1 MIVNGI
7 EVAVER
13 KSIKNLHLAVY
24 PPDARVHVSS
34 PDYLADN
41 DIRSFLLTKWD
52 WVEQQREEI
61 LNQPR
66 QTQRQYVTG
75 ESYYLLGVR
84 YRLRVIEKQR
94 VAHSVCKQGV
104 WLVMTIQPETS
115 VNHRA
120 ELLREFYRSEL
131 KKLLEDIVPRL
142 QVSIGEADV
151 TWEVK
156 QMKTQWG
163 SCVAKKRH
171 LILNLE
177 LSRVPQE
184 CIEYVVM
191 HELCH
196 LRVANHN
203 KMFEALMSQRMPKWR
218 SLRQQLNDFIALPMN
233 DAQNNS
239 HTRQS
244 QRMTIEQQQ

>member
-1 MIVNGI
+1 MIVNGV

-13 KSIKNLHLAVY
+13 KPIKNLHLAVY

-52 WVEQQREEI
+52 WVEQQRDEV
-61 LNQPR
+61 LNQAR
-66 QTQRQYVTG
+66 QTKRLYVTG

-84 YRLRVIEKQR
+84 YRLRVVEQPR
-94 VAHSVCKQGV
+94 VAHSVKKQGE
-104 WLVMTIQPETS
+104 WLVMTIQPETTET
-115 VNHRA
+115 NRG
-120 ELLREFYRSEL
+120 ELLKEFYRNEL
-131 KKLLEDIVPRL
+131 KRLLEEIVPRL
-142 QVSIGEADV
+142 LASVSENNI

-233 DAQNNS
+233 DEQNKN
-239 HTRQS
+239 
-244 QRMTIEQQQ
+244 

>member
-13 KSIKNLHLAVY
+13 KPIKNLHLAVY

-52 WVEQQREEI
+52 WVEQQRNEV
-61 LNQPR
+61 LNQAR
-66 QTQRQYVTG
+66 QTKRLYVTG

-84 YRLRVIEKQR
+84 YRLRAVEQPR
-94 VAHSVCKQGV
+94 VAHSVKKQGE
-104 WLVMTIQPETS
+104 WLVMTVQPETS
-115 VNHRA
+115 TNNRG
-120 ELLREFYRSEL
+120 ELLKEFYRSEL
-131 KKLLEDIVPRL
+131 KRLLEEIVPRL
-142 QVSIGEADV
+142 QASIGENNI

-171 LILNLE
+171 LMLNLE

-203 KMFEALMSQRMPKWR
+203 KMFEAMMTQRMPKWR

-233 DAQNNS
+233 EEQNNK
-239 HTRQS
+239 
-244 QRMTIEQQQ
+244 

>member
-13 KSIKNLHLAVY
+13 KPIKNLHLAVY

-52 WVEQQREEI
+52 WVEQQRNEV
-61 LNQPR
+61 LNQAR
-66 QTQRQYVTG
+66 QTKRLYVTG

-84 YRLRVIEKQR
+84 YRLRVVEQPR
-94 VAHSVCKQGV
+94 VAHSVKKQGE
-104 WLVMTIQPETS
+104 WLVMTVQPETS
-115 VNHRA
+115 TNNRG
-120 ELLREFYRSEL
+120 ELLKEFYRSEL
-131 KKLLEDIVPRL
+131 KRLLEEIVPRL
-142 QVSIGEADV
+142 QASIGENNI

-171 LILNLE
+171 LMLNLE

-203 KMFEALMSQRMPKWR
+203 KMFEAMMTQRMPKWR

-233 DAQNNS
+233 EEQNNK
-239 HTRQS
+239 
-244 QRMTIEQQQ
+244 

>member
-1 MIVNGI
+1 MIVNGV

-13 KSIKNLHLAVY
+13 KPIKNLHLAVY

-52 WVEQQREEI
+52 WVEQQRDEV
-61 LNQPR
+61 LNQAR
-66 QTQRQYVTG
+66 QTKRLYVTG

-84 YRLRVIEKQR
+84 YRLRVVVQPR
-94 VAHSVCKQGV
+94 VAHSVKKQGE
-104 WLVMTIQPETS
+104 WLVMTIQPETTET
-115 VNHRA
+115 NRG
-120 ELLREFYRSEL
+120 ELLKEFYRNEL
-131 KKLLEDIVPRL
+131 KRLLEEIIPRL
-142 QVSIGEADV
+142 LASVGENNI

-196 LRVANHN
+196 LRVPNHN
-203 KMFEALMSQRMPKWR
+203 KMFEALMSQRLPKWR

-233 DAQNNS
+233 DEQNKS
-239 HTRQS
+239 
-244 QRMTIEQQQ
+244 

>member
-1 MIVNGI
+1 MNVNGI
-7 EVAVER
+7 EVAIER
-13 KSIKNLHLAVY
+13 KPIKNLHLAVY

-52 WVEQQREEI
+52 WVEDQRSSI
-61 LNQPR
+61 LEQAR
-66 QTQRQYVTG
+66 QTKRLYITG
-75 ESYYLLGVR
+75 ESHYLLGVR
-84 YRLRVIEKQR
+84 YRLRVVEKQR
-94 VAHSVCKQGV
+94 VAHSIKKQGE
-104 WLVMTIQPETS
+104 WLEMTIQPKTTAY
-115 VNHRA
+115 HRG
-120 ELLREFYRSEL
+120 ELLKEYCRNEL
-131 KKLLEDIVPRL
+131 KKLLEEIVPRI
-142 QVSIGEADV
+142 QCAIGEKDV

-177 LSRVPQE
+177 LSRVPQD

-196 LRVANHN
+196 LQVANHN
-203 KMFEALMSQRMPKWR
+203 KIFEALLTQRMPKWH
-218 SLRQQLNDFIALPMN
+218 SLRQKLNDFIALPMY
-233 DAQNNS
+233 D
-239 HTRQS
+239 
-244 QRMTIEQQQ
+244 EQQMYNKNEHTQS